1 MTWINDFPNEWKLAV
16 KAAGARSE
24 NPAMRSV
31 FKRLQ
36 LVPGGYPDDEV
47 IAESHLGA
55 FRCEQNY
62 TPRLPLTVINGDLV
76 VDGTVST
83 AGIEGC
89 DGNATLVVFGDL
101 TCRSLVNDWASLI
114 VVTGSCRVSDW
125 VYAARED
132 LALIIGGDFTTDLF
146 IGADLGVTVG
156 GRVDVACGYGYF
168 TPLANEADEIAR
180 PFYPRDDIGELA
192 KRLGVAGDADTVAE
206 SLTEILDAR
215 LYKTGHIF
223 P

>member
-1 MTWINDFPNEWKLAV
+1 MP
-16 KAAGARSE
+16 
-24 NPAMRSV
+24 
-31 FKRLQ
+31 
-36 LVPGGYPDDEV
+36 
-47 IAESHLGA
+47 
-55 FRCEQNY
+55 
-62 TPRLPLTVINGDLV
+62 
-76 VDGTVST
+76 
-83 AGIEGC
+83 
-89 DGNATLVVFGDL
+89 
-101 TCRSLVNDWASLI
+101 
-114 VVTGSCRVSDW
+114 
-125 VYAARED
+125 RED
-132 LALIIGGDFTTDLF
+132 SALIIGGDFTTDLF

>member
-1 MTWINDFPNEWKLAV
+1 MTWVNDFPNEWTLAV
-16 KAAGARSE
+16 KAAGMRSE
-24 NPAMRSV
+24 NPATRAV

-55 FRCEQNY
+55 FRCDQNY

-83 AGIEGC
+83 EGIAEC

-114 VVTGSCRVSDW
+114 IVTGNCRVSDW

-132 LALIIGGDFTTDLF
+132 SALIICGDFTTDMF
-146 IGADLGVTVG
+146 IGADIGVAVG
-156 GRVDVACGYGYF
+156 GRIDVGCGYGYF
-168 TPLANEADEIAR
+168 TPLPNEANNTAR
-180 PFYPRDDIGELA
+180 PFHSRDDIGELA
-192 KRLGVAGDADTVAE
+192 KRLGLAGDAGWVADH
-206 SLTEILDAR
+206 LTEILETR
-215 LYKTGHIF
+215 LYETGHILR
-223 P
+223 